1 MPEDNEKDNG
11 SKAANR
17 LKDRPDKKPDLHDY
31 KSEDKDVIGETL
43 KEEEGEQLQETDDE
57 EELQDEHES
66 ETPNDGSLP
75 PGA

>member
-31 KSEDKDVIGETL
+31 KSEDAM
-43 KEEEGEQLQETDDE
+43 DE
-57 EELQDEHES
+57 EKLQDESKS
-66 ETPNDGSLP
+66 ETLNDESLP
-75 PGA
+75 TGA

>member
-31 KSEDKDVIGETL
+31 KSEDKDVIGEAS
-43 KEEEGEQLQETDDE
+43 KEEAGQ
-57 EELQDEHES
+57 LQDEHES
-66 ETPNDGSLP
+66 ETHKDESLP
-75 PGA
+75 AGA